1 MDVGNLKMIFTQNG
15 NDLQNHKEI
24 IYAFVSKDKR
34 FFSEYQKELMRN
46 LPLYPSLELLL
57 VDFAIILV
65 ENFDQLSE
73 QDKLEIFSLVEKNI
87 KSDNY
92 VSAAF
97 LTEGCL
103 KQPNGLAFLTGFI
116 ETIQNVSNKEQY
128 KKIEKY
134 FGKETLSLADELI
147 EFWGI

>member
-1 MDVGNLKMIFTQNG
+1 MFFSQNG

-57 VDFAIILV
+57 IDFAVILV

-73 QDKLEIFSLVEKNI
+73 QDKLEIFDLVEKNI

-92 VSAAF
+92 VSTA
-97 LTEGCL
+97 L
-103 KQPNGLAFLTGFI
+103 LTGFI
-116 ETIQNVSNKEQY
+116 ETIQNVSDKEQY
-128 KKIEKY
+128 KKIEKH
-134 FGKETLSLADELI
+134 FGKSTKNKAKPC
-147 EFWGI
+147 

>member
-1 MDVGNLKMIFTQNG
+1 MLFVQNDSDLKS
-15 NDLQNHKEI
+15 HKEI
-24 IYAFVSKDKR
+24 IYAFVSKNKR
-34 FFSEYQKELMRN
+34 FFSEYQKELTRN

-57 VDFAIILV
+57 IDFAVILV

-87 KSDNY
+87 KSNDY
-92 VSAAF
+92 AS
-97 LTEGCL
+97 T
-103 KQPNGLAFLTGFI
+103 AFLTGFI

>member
-1 MDVGNLKMIFTQNG
+1 MDVGIKMIFAQNG

-34 FFSEYQKELMRN
+34 FFSEYQKELTRN

-57 VDFAIILV
+57 VDFAVILV
-65 ENFDQLSE
+65 ENFDQLRE
-73 QDKLEIFSLVEKNI
+73 QDKLEIFDLVEKNI
-87 KSDNY
+87 KNDDY
-92 VSAAF
+92 VS
-97 LTEGCL
+97 T
-103 KQPNGLAFLTGFI
+103 AFLTGFI

-134 FGKETLSLADELI
+134 FGKETLSIANELI
-147 EFWGI
+147 EFWSIINFYKNI

>member
-1 MDVGNLKMIFTQNG
+1 MDVENLKMIFIQNG
-15 NDLQNHKEI
+15 NNLQNHKEI

-34 FFSEYQKELMRN
+34 FFSEYQKELTRN

-57 VDFAIILV
+57 VDFAVILM

-73 QDKLEIFSLVEKNI
+73 QDKLEIFDLVEKNI
-87 KSDNY
+87 KNDDY
-92 VSAAF
+92 VN
-97 LTEGCL
+97 T
-103 KQPNGLAFLTGFI
+103 AFLTGFI

-134 FGKETLSLADELI
+134 FGENTKNKANPC
-147 EFWGI
+147 

>member
-1 MDVGNLKMIFTQNG
+1 MLFVQNDSDLKS
-15 NDLQNHKEI
+15 HKEI
-24 IYAFVSKDKR
+24 IYAFVSKNKR
-34 FFSEYQKELMRN
+34 FFSEYQKELTRN

-57 VDFAIILV
+57 IDFAVILV

-73 QDKLEIFSLVEKNI
+73 QDKLEIFDLVENNI

-92 VSAAF
+92 VGA
-97 LTEGCL
+97 
-103 KQPNGLAFLTGFI
+103 AFLTGFI

>member
-1 MDVGNLKMIFTQNG
+1 MIFTRNG
-15 NDLQNHKEI
+15 NDLENPKEI
-24 IYAFVSKDKR
+24 IYTFVSKDKR

-97 LTEGCL
+97 LT
-103 KQPNGLAFLTGFI
+103 GFI

>member
-1 MDVGNLKMIFTQNG
+1 MLFAQNG
-15 NDLQNHKEI
+15 NDLQSHKEI

-34 FFSEYQKELMRN
+34 FFSEYQKELTRN

-57 VDFAIILV
+57 VDFAAILV

-73 QDKLEIFSLVEKNI
+73 KDKLEIFDLVENNI
-87 KSDNY
+87 KSYDY
-92 VSAAF
+92 VGAAF
-97 LTEGCL
+97 LTS
-103 KQPNGLAFLTGFI
+103 FI
-116 ETIQNVSNKEQY
+116 ETIQNVSSKEQY

-147 EFWGI
+147 DFWGI